1 MAEIISDKGLE
12 DLKQAI
18 IIQACNDLFT
28 CERKIRQ
35 GKNVA
40 NRIGN
45 CKKLKE
51 DCLEFFYGEQFKMYT
66 DYSDVLTGDMMVK
79 QIYEVVEDTDRYPS
93 DYNAFPLKRDY
104 EKNREAK

>member
-1 MAEIISDKGLE
+1 MAEIINDKGLE

-28 CERKIRQ
+28 CERKIRA

-45 CKKLKE
+45 CKK
-51 DCLEFFYGEQFKMYT
+51 T
-66 DYSDVLTGDMMVK
+66 
-79 QIYEVVEDTDRYPS
+79 
-93 DYNAFPLKRDY
+93 KR
-104 EKNREAK
+104 RLSRIFLW